1 MKRSLWLFALM
12 ILFMPGIAQAQTDTP
27 TPTPTPTATLEP
39 ETRTLIPV
47 GSVIAWSGN
56 YTPDGWLVA
65 DGSCVAQESYPE
77 LYEVIGDIYDQEGC
91 PGGAPICIPEVYNPG
106 CGVDDFALPDLRGR
120 VIVGAGDATD
130 FTSVRAPGDNF
141 GEENHLLTI
150 DEMPSHNHTLSP
162 GTSYIRAGTSGLYGP
177 GSGASLTNPAIGL
190 TGGSQPHNIMQP
202 SLVLNYIIWTGTVN
216 LSLGGQEIVYPT
228 LAPTWTPEPLVAV
241 YSTVDV
247 GGTPQNVAFEYSV
260 TAGDVAIVLIMTIT
274 SALLIIQ
281 ISLGVLRGKH

>member
-65 DGSCVAQESYPE
+65 DGSCVAQETYSE
-77 LYEVIGDIYDQEGC
+77 LYAALGDVYTLNPYGETCIQVEGVHC
-91 PGGAPICIPEVYNPG
+91 
-106 CGVDDFALPDLRGR
+106 CGEGEFGLPHLAGR
-120 VIVGAGDATD
+120 VIVGAGIGQNLT
-130 FTSVRAPGDNF
+130 VRAPGDLF
-141 GEENHLLTI
+141 GEETHILTI
-150 DEMPSHNHTLSP
+150 DEMPSHRHAHS
-162 GTSYIRAGTSGLYGP
+162 TSTTVG
-177 GSGASLTNPAIGL
+177 GSFFARG
-190 TGGSQPHNIMQP
+190 TGGGTTYGGYAGGDQPHNIIQP

-260 TAGDVAIVLIMTIT
+260 TAGDVAIVIIMTIT

-281 ISLGVLRGKH
+281 ISLGVLRGKR